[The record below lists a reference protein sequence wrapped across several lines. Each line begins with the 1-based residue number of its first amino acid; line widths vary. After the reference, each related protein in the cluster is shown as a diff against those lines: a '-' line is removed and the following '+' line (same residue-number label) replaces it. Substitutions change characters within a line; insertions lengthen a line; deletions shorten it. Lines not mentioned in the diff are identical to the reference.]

1 MDWITE
7 QIAIGNYIDA
17 INCASDVDAILCLKS
32 NCCDNRTD
40 IDALC
45 FPMNDGPGN
54 RKEYILDAIAYISD
68 IVSSGGKI
76 LVHCHAGRSRSVS
89 MVAAYFIKY
98 EGHTINQALST
109 IASKREIYLSD
120 GIEEVFNYL

>member
-1 MDWITE
+1 
-7 QIAIGNYIDA
+7 
-17 INCASDVDAILCLKS
+17 
-32 NCCDNRTD
+32 
-40 IDALC
+40 
-45 FPMNDGPGN
+45 MNDGPGN